1 MNPTLPEEAVQPTT
15 KKARTP
21 AVNPNQ
27 LSLFSDDV
35 MGAITVMEIADE
47 AKASVDI
54 AIEANPTILPPAD
67 EQPGA
72 RDDLDY
78 ARFMRM
84 AGVPDG
90 EVKTSLEQVGADPVV
105 VMAQLAQVEAEV
117 GAEYPDETVD
127 ELTDIDEVESRDRE
141 SGESDFEGP
150 EREVDPVEVAA
161 KSARDESSASS
172 LAALM
177 KRIRGR
183 RYEPLSVEQETALA
197 GRIRAA
203 EAECEAAQGDLDKVL
218 EGGPQLPGVTNP
230 LLLRRAKA
238 DAAYTAV
245 RNELADHNMRFL
257 VMMAKRFRYTGRP
270 LDELISAGTTGLIA
284 AAKKFDPER
293 GRFTTCA
300 QHWIRQSIQRSLLTD
315 SLMKTPAYMPA
326 KESKLRKEAEA
337 ATDEGL
343 RARLT
348 EQADNLKREIAARRA
363 THVSLDAGSDD
374 DSDGGDLH
382 NMFAADSADIE
393 ENLEQSRLVGWLIQA
408 ANRELKTQD
417 GKNDERAREIFL
429 LRIGLHHAHF
439 GDPQTLAEV
448 SALFN
453 VSRERVRQIY
463 NEAALEVATAVEHYA
478 KGAHNLPA
486 GFRDG
491 LLNLGRRASASATA
505 AAEPKDDGDAAMQAI
520 FAAEAAGP
528 DETQKRARLVT
539 WLVKAANRELKTDDG
554 KADAISRDVFLMR
567 VGLHQSHY
575 GEPQSVAQ
583 VGRQLGVS
591 QAEVRRLYDAAV
603 DEVAYAVE
611 HYAQS
616 ADNLPAGF
624 RKSLMS
630 PGR

>member
-1 MNPTLPEEAVQPTT
+1 MNPTLPDEAVQQKT
-15 KKARTP
+15 KKPRQP
-21 AVNPNQ
+21 DVNPKQ

-35 MGAITVMEIADE
+35 MGAITVLEIAEE
-47 AKASVDI
+47 AAASVDV
-54 AIEANPTILPPAD
+54 AIEANPAILPPAD
-67 EQPGA
+67 EQPSA

-84 AGVPDG
+84 AGVPES

-105 VMAQLAQVEAEV
+105 VMAQLAQVEVEV
-117 GAEYPDETVD
+117 GAEYPDEMVD
-127 ELTDIDEVESRDRE
+127 ELVDHDDDAPELAESD
-141 SGESDFEGP
+141 SGED

-177 KRIRGR
+177 KRIRGPR
-183 RYEPLSVEQETALA
+183 FEPLTVEQETALA

-203 EAECEAAQGDLDKVL
+203 DADVEVARACLDKLLDV
-218 EGGPQLPGVTNP
+218 GPQLPATVEP
-230 LLLRRAKA
+230 LVQRRAKA

-257 VMMAKRFRYTGRP
+257 VVMAKRFRYTGRP

-284 AAKKFDPER
+284 AAKKFDPAR

-315 SLMKTPAYMPA
+315 SLLKTPAYMPA

-343 RARLT
+343 RAKLT

-363 THVSLDAGSDD
+363 THVSLDGGSDD
-374 DSDGGDLH
+374 DSDGGSDLH

-393 ENLEQSRLVGWLIQA
+393 DNLEQSRLVGWLIQA

-417 GKNDERAREIFL
+417 GKSDERAREIFL
-429 LRIGLHHAHF
+429 LRIGLHHEHY

-463 NEAALEVATAVEHYA
+463 NEAALEVAAAVEHYA

-491 LLNLGRRASASATA
+491 LQNLGRRAGASAP
-505 AAEPKDDGDAAMQAI
+505 AEPKDDGDAAMQAI

-528 DETQKRARLVT
+528 DETQKRAQLVT

-554 KADAISRDVFLMR
+554 KTDAVSRDVFLMR

-583 VGRQLGVS
+583 VGRQLGIS
-591 QAEVRRLYDAAV
+591 QAEVRRLYDAAA

-616 ADNLPAGF
+616 PDNLPAGF

>member
-1 MNPTLPEEAVQPTT
+1 MNPTLPDEAAQPKT
-15 KKARTP
+15 KKSRAP
-21 AVNPNQ
+21 AVDPNQ

-35 MGAITVMEIADE
+35 MGAITVLEIADE

-54 AIEANPTILPPAD
+54 AIEANPAILPPAD

-84 AGVPDG
+84 AGVPEG
-90 EVKTSLEQVGADPVV
+90 EVKTSLEQVGADPAVV
-105 VMAQLAQVEAEV
+105 LAQLAQVEAEV
-117 GAEYPDETVD
+117 GAEYPDEIID
-127 ELTDIDEVESRDRE
+127 ELAGTEDSDIRGQEFAELGSEDN
-141 SGESDFEGP
+141 
-150 EREVDPVEVAA
+150 EREVDTVEAAA
-161 KSARDESSASS
+161 KSALDESSASS

-177 KRIRGR
+177 RRIRGP
-183 RYEPLSVEQETALA
+183 RYAPLSVEQETALA
-197 GRIRAA
+197 GSIRAA
-203 EAECEAAQGDLDKVL
+203 DAAVEAAQADLDKAL
-218 EGGPQLPGVTNP
+218 EAGPQLPESIEP
-230 LLLRRAKA
+230 LLRRSAMA
-238 DAAYTAV
+238 EAAYTVV

-284 AAKKFDPER
+284 AAKKFDPAR

-300 QHWIRQSIQRSLLTD
+300 QHWIRQAIQRSLLTD

-326 KESKLRKEAEA
+326 KESRLRKEAEA
-337 ATDEGL
+337 ATDDVL
-343 RARLT
+343 RAKLT
-348 EQADNLKREIAARRA
+348 EQADSLKREIAARRA
-363 THVSLDAGSDD
+363 THVSLDGGSDD
-374 DSDGGDLH
+374 DSDGAGLH

-393 ENLEQSRLVGWLIQA
+393 ESLEQSRLVGWLIQA
-408 ANRELKTQD
+408 ANRELKTLE
-417 GKNDERAREIFL
+417 GKTDERAREIFL
-429 LRIGLHHAHF
+429 LRVGLHHEHY

-448 SALFN
+448 SALYN

-463 NEAALEVATAVEHYA
+463 NEAALEVAIAVEHYA
-478 KGAHNLPA
+478 KGAHNLPD

-491 LLNLGRRASASATA
+491 LLNLGRRAGASATTT
-505 AAEPKDDGDAAMQAI
+505 AEPKDVGDAAMQAI

-528 DETQKRARLVT
+528 DETQKRAQLVT
-539 WLVKAANRELKTDDG
+539 WLVKAANRELKTDAG
-554 KADAISRDVFLMR
+554 KADMVSRDVFLLR
-567 VGLHQSHY
+567 VGLHQNHY

-583 VGRQLGVS
+583 VGRQLGIS
-591 QAEVRRLYDAAV
+591 QAQVRRLYDAAV

-616 ADNLPAGF
+616 PENLPAGF
-624 RKSLMS
+624 RKSLLS